1 MFSFFFFLFLL
12 MVAELLPL
20 MVLDYHPNPINQPQK
35 SLFFS
40 FFFKVVLERVSIPV
54 DFVVYF

>member
-1 MFSFFFFLFLL
+1 

-20 MVLDYHPNPINQPQK
+20 IVLDYHPDWINQPQK

-40 FFFKVVLERVSIPV
+40 FFFKAVIERVSIPV

>member
-1 MFSFFFFLFLL
+1 